1 MAFPPL
7 PAQTLDFVRSLAGE
21 DLLGILHSANVK
33 PPQTSSGATIPR
45 SELEKRV
52 KLMLSDCQRLK
63 DMLPL
68 GQVTYPEL
76 PCWTPD
82 LDDNAKQENDAKKT
96 KER

>member
-7 PAQTLDFVRSLAGE
+7 PAQTLDFVRSLADE
-21 DLLGILHSANVK
+21 DLLGVLRSANVK
-33 PPQTSSGATIPR
+33 LSRTSSGAPISR

-63 DMLPL
+63 NMLPL

-76 PCWTPD
+76 PGWTPD
-82 LDDNAKQENDAKKT
+82 RKNHAEQENDVKKT
-96 KER
+96 KR